1 MGAEEKRYARE
12 RFTKQLIRICE
23 ALDKVSTREFEYML
37 FDEPRVCRMTVNQL
51 WVFGSYARGALTCGD
66 LDVVVKYTKAL
77 GGKPMPKVYTRA
89 FFGLCPGVRFYDG
102 DPQENSSGAELSG
115 AVLIWAGSDDA
126 NAWRARIDSIVP
138 DADAGR
144 APRDTDCIPLR
155 SEQLRTHG
163 DDFIRAAKLYQEGF
177 LEWDYFPLND
187 ELMSPIPDSGLS
199 RRDSRL
205 ITIASDMTQKTRD
218 LVPAIWRVANLTEPN
233 GTWSEAVAERATFRC
248 GSTLIH
254 VGTPTLSL
262 RCFES
267 MKTRQLML
275 IPHRTARGPNGIWL
289 IRRGPKHPQVLG
301 LKKRSVFFI
310 GVPGMP
316 ELVCARHQSEDV
328 RILEL
333 FDTKS
338 QAKAAIAETFSKP
351 EEGTV
356 SQAEN
361 GEIFDLIVQAD
372 VLEHGVE
379 QIAITDLG
387 RRYLDQAGKGE
398 DREWLTGFAQ
408 ELPETEA

>member
-1 MGAEEKRYARE
+1 M
-12 RFTKQLIRICE
+12 
-23 ALDKVSTREFEYML
+23 
-37 FDEPRVCRMTVNQL
+37 
-51 WVFGSYARGALTCGD
+51 
-66 LDVVVKYTKAL
+66 
-77 GGKPMPKVYTRA
+77 
-89 FFGLCPGVRFYDG
+89 
-102 DPQENSSGAELSG
+102 
-115 AVLIWAGSDDA
+115 
-126 NAWRARIDSIVP
+126 
-138 DADAGR
+138 
-144 APRDTDCIPLR
+144 
-155 SEQLRTHG
+155 
-163 DDFIRAAKLYQEGF
+163 
-177 LEWDYFPLND
+177 
-187 ELMSPIPDSGLS
+187 
-199 RRDSRL
+199 
-205 ITIASDMTQKTRD
+205 
-218 LVPAIWRVANLTEPN
+218 
-233 GTWSEAVAERATFRC
+233 
-248 GSTLIH
+248 
-254 VGTPTLSL
+254 
-262 RCFES
+262 
-267 MKTRQLML
+267 
-275 IPHRTARGPNGIWL
+275 
-289 IRRGPKHPQVLG
+289 
-301 LKKRSVFFI
+301 KKRSVFFI